1 MPDLRSQRA
10 MAARL
15 LGCGRSRVRFEPARI
30 ADIEDAITAADVHAL
45 INSRVIFAVPKQGLS
60 NARLK
65 HKMMQKKRGR
75 QKGKGSRKG
84 SRRAGKRRWI
94 VRIRAVR
101 DELQKLKKEKRID
114 SKTYRSMY
122 SISKSG
128 FFRSR
133 SHLLVHLDRSGML
146 KEAKESK
153 K

>member
-15 LGCGRSRVRFEPARI
+15 LRCGRSRVRFEPSRI
-30 ADIEDAITAADVHAL
+30 ADISDAITAADVNAL
-45 INSRVIFAVPKQGLS
+45 INSGIIFAVPKRGLS

-75 QKGKGSRKG
+75 QKGKGSKKG
-84 SRRAGKRRWI
+84 SAGQGKKRWI
-94 VRIRAVR
+94 SRIRAVR
-101 DELQKLKKEKRID
+101 DELRKLRKERRID
-114 SKTYRSMY
+114 SKAYRSMY
-122 SISKSG
+122 KMSKSG

-133 SHLLVHLDRSGML
+133 SHLLVHLERSNLL
-146 KEAKESK
+146 KETK